1 MDKNTTMGLSVALL
15 IVIVVIALVLLV
27 QQPMKDIDVRI
38 VHINYENEAFYIN
51 VSLTNNQE
59 NTGWI
64 SDTYLTTVEGNA
76 ISLTGAGIDETV
88 DAGETVAL
96 RLFSAEVY
104 DSLVDPP
111 LKLVYTA
118 FPQGTTYS
126 IDI

>member
-1 MDKNTTMGLSVALL
+1 MYKNTILGLSAALV
-15 IVIVVIALVLLV
+15 IVIVVIALVLFV
-27 QQPMKDIDVRI
+27 QQPTKDIDVRI
-38 VHINYENEAFYIN
+38 VNINYENKAFYVN
-51 VSLTNNQE
+51 VSLTNNQDD
-59 NTGWI
+59 TGWI

-96 RLFSAEVY
+96 TLFSAEVY
-104 DSLVDPP
+104 DSIVDPP

-118 FPQGTTYS
+118 FPHGTTYS